1 MFNEACLA
9 AVTPVK
15 YERDWN
21 DLEEAFTKS
30 KISFASKILDGLLVI
45 PTSAL
50 FELSPY
56 VKI

>member
-30 KISFASKILDGLLVI
+30 KMSLAI
-45 PTSAL
+45 
-50 FELSPY
+50 
-56 VKI
+56 